1 METPALSLQNTAVQ
15 KAVAQKTVAQNPA
28 AQTPDRAA
36 RDAQLREQAREFE
49 AVFVSQMLKHAGLTE
64 ALSGSESKF
73 GGEAFSNMLTEQY
86 ANELVEDGGFGLAE
100 EIYQQLLE
108 KDKSHGSGNA
118 Y

>member
-1 METPALSLQNTAVQ
+1 METPALSLHNTAAQ
-15 KAVAQKTVAQNPA
+15 KAGAHKTVGQNPA

-36 RDAQLREQAREFE
+36 RDAQLRKQAREFE

-86 ANELVEDGGFGLAE
+86 ANELIEDGGFGLAE

-108 KDKSHGSGNA
+108 KDQRHGSGNA